1 MNAVDLRSK
10 PAAVAEAI
18 IAAHAGEVEW
28 LDAFAE
34 ALDRRRG
41 GQQLARVLEVW
52 GLSQSE
58 AARVFGVSRQA
69 VSKWLASGPPAER
82 AEAVADL
89 AAATD
94 VLVHHLRRD
103 RIPAVVRRSAPRLG
117 DKSLMELLGAGDS
130 SDVLTACRA
139 MFDVTTVAG

>member
-1 MNAVDLRSK
+1 VNAVDLRK
-10 PAAVAEAI
+10 NPTEVADAI
-18 IAAHAGEVEW
+18 ISAHAEEVEW

-41 GQQLARVLEVW
+41 GRQLARVLEVW

-69 VSKWLASGPPAER
+69 VSKWLAAGPPAER
-82 AEAVADL
+82 AEVIADL
-89 AAATD
+89 AAASD

-103 RIPAVVRRSAPRLG
+103 RIPAVVRRKAARLG
-117 DKSLMELLGAGDS
+117 DRSLVELLRSGNSG
-130 SDVLTACRA
+130 DVLTSCRA
-139 MFDVTTVAG
+139 MFDVTAV

>member
-1 MNAVDLRSK
+1 MNAVDLGK
-10 PAAVAEAI
+10 NPTDVADAI
-18 IAAHAGEVEW
+18 ITAHAGEVEW

-41 GQQLARVLEVW
+41 GQQLGRVLEVW

-58 AARVFGVSRQA
+58 AARLFGVSRQA

-103 RIPAVVRRSAPRLG
+103 RIPAVVRRRAPRLG
-117 DKSLMELLGAGDS
+117 DRSLIDLLRDNDS
-130 SDVLTACRA
+130 SDVLASCRA
-139 MFDVTTVAG
+139 MFDVTTVSG

>member
-1 MNAVDLRSK
+1 MNAVDLRNN

-18 IAAHAGEVEW
+18 ITAHAGEVEW

-34 ALDRRRG
+34 ALDRQRG

-52 GLSQSE
+52 GLSQAE

-69 VSKWLASGPPAER
+69 VGKWLASGPPAER

-94 VLVHHLRRD
+94 VLVRHLRRD
-103 RIPAVVRRSAPRLG
+103 RIPAVVRRNAPRLG
-117 DKSLMELLGAGDS
+117 GRSLIDLLGGGNS
-130 SDVLTACRA
+130 GDVLASCRA